1 MTKEKC
7 SGFPERYQVGEG
19 CPFQTCRL
27 GKPRADRSPVL
38 PVPYI
43 PSGICRY
50 SVPFRSCLRRKALIE
65 GPTLRFLADPNPG
78 TLP

>member
-19 CPFQTCRL
+19 CRFRPAG
-27 GKPRADRSPVL
+27 GKPQADRSPML

-50 SVPFRSCLRRKALIE
+50 SVPFCSCLSRNI
-65 GPTLRFLADPNPG
+65 
-78 TLP
+78 